1 MARTRLG
8 PRRRPANINFDLRRV
23 AAAKEIRRGRV
34 NAKNIKI
41 KVLLPQGKNVEVK
54 KRGQVV
60 RRMRVRRKSIFPAAV
75 RNRTYG
81 YFQKIKIR
89 QRCTVRLQ
97 NSTSVQCGFQNISVK
112 LPYLDILACNICS
125 VNRSLFI
132 R

>member
-8 PRRRPANINFDLRRV
+8 LRRRPAKINFDLRRV

-54 KRGQVV
+54 KRDQVV

-81 YFQKIKIR
+81 
-89 QRCTVRLQ
+89 
-97 NSTSVQCGFQNISVK
+97 
-112 LPYLDILACNICS
+112 
-125 VNRSLFI
+125 
-132 R
+132 